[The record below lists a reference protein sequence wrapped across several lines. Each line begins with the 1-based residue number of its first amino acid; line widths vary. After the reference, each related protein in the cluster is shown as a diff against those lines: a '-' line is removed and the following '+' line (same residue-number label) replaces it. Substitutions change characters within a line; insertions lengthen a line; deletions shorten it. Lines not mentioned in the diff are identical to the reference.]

1 MGPKRPTSGERVT
14 FLCQFEDLPDG
25 RSKGVLPNDRGRD
38 QVVLVRQGSRVFGYI
53 NNCPHYD
60 KAPLGWKK
68 DEFLTADRQHIMCAS
83 HGALFRVTDGAC
95 ELGPCLGQS
104 LAPVHIEVKEGS
116 VFMISPLSQ

>member
-1 MGPKRPTSGERVT
+1 MGPRRPTSGQRVT
-14 FLCQFEDLPDG
+14 LLCQLDDLPDG

-38 QVVLVRQGSRVFGYI
+38 QVVLVRQGARVYGYI

-68 DEFLTADRQHIMCAS
+68 DEFLTADKQHIMCAS
-83 HGALFRVTDGAC
+83 HGALFRVTDGEC

-104 LAPVHIEVKEGS
+104 LTKLDVRVEDGAVY
-116 VFMISPLSQ
+116 LDTAL

>member
-1 MGPKRPTSGERVT
+1 MDAGRSASRQKVT
-14 FLCQFEDLPDG
+14 LLCQLDDLADG
-25 RSKGVLPNDRGRD
+25 ESKGVLPNNRGRD
-38 QVVLVRQGSRVFGYI
+38 QVVLVRQGARVYGYI

-104 LAPVHIEVKEGS
+104 LTKLEVRVESGA
-116 VFMISPLSQ
+116 VYLDTELS